1 MVARHSILLRNLWIP
16 IHLTDPVQLW
26 NGLHTYFDTTVNR
39 ANVLVL
45 LYVRTLL
52 NLRLLDPDFSGSSCF
67 VSDFRDCI
75 QCLRKNTAK
84 LADDSDTLC
93 AFLMV
98 AIQYDACE
106 SNRDSI
112 AHKPCLSLID
122 DILT

>member
-1 MVARHSILLRNLWIP
+1 M
-16 IHLTDPVQLW
+16 
-26 NGLHTYFDTTVNR
+26 
-39 ANVLVL
+39 
-45 LYVRTLL
+45 
-52 NLRLLDPDFSGSSCF
+52 
-67 VSDFRDCI
+67 
-75 QCLRKNTAK
+75 AK

-98 AIQYDACE
+98 AIQYDAFE